1 MRKALAWGLL
11 LAGFLS
17 GAASAQQGAANPNGT
32 PSPPGPSVTP
42 ARPAVSS
49 SSDTATT
56 PGGPIANP
64 STTAHTLDKTDLES
78 WLDGFMPYAIENGDI
93 AGAVVTV
100 VKDGELIFAKG
111 YGYSDVAHHTPVDA
125 QRTLFRP
132 GSVSKLFTW
141 TAVMQLVEQ
150 GKLDLDRNINDYL
163 DFHIPDR
170 PDGPITLRNVMTH
183 TPGFEEQIKSLIAD
197 NPKAVIPLAQYAR
210 NFTPI
215 RIFKAGSTPAYSNYA
230 TAVAGY
236 IVQRVSGQS
245 FDDYIDEHIFK
256 PLGMMHASFRQP
268 LPATLLPQM
277 SKGYRVA
284 SEPEKPYEY
293 VVPAPAGSLAASGA
307 DMAKFMIAHLQDG
320 EFQGQ
325 RILKA
330 QTAEEMH
337 TTALTMVPPLNRMD
351 LGFYEQNYNGHRIIS
366 HGGDTVW
373 MHSYLHLFL
382 DDHVGLFMSFN
393 SLGRQGAAGQ
403 VRQALFD
410 EFVDRY
416 FPGPWPMGSVP
427 KDVAAQHARMMVG
440 YYDDSRRPD
449 RSFISLLQI
458 LGPAKVA
465 TAKDGTLTMSLMM
478 GRNGV
483 LRHYQEVAPFV
494 WRDAASGWRM
504 AAKVLDG
511 RVVRV
516 SMDELSPFMVFDPT
530 PGWRSPAWLVPAIV
544 LALCALVLTGALWPI
559 AAISRRRHNFRL
571 PVTGLA
577 WRGHLISRLAAI
589 ALVVM
594 SLAWLT
600 LLISGTKSLA
610 VLTASLD
617 PLLLLMYLLSVVV
630 YIGGTA
636 AMLYSVWVA
645 WRTARPLGALIW
657 TSILALCSLVL
668 LYVAI
673 LYHLMSFVTR
683 Y

>member
-1 MRKALAWGLL
+1 MRSALAWSLL
-11 LAGFLS
+11 VAGFLS
-17 GAASAQQGAANPNGT
+17 GVASAEQGKTT
-32 PSPPGPSVTP
+32 PPTTPPATPGPSVTP
-42 ARPAVSS
+42 AAPAAAASDSS
-49 SSDTATT
+49 AHAATSD
-56 PGGPIANP
+56 GPIPNP
-64 STTAHTLDKTDLES
+64 STTAHSLDKTDLEA
-78 WLDGFMPYAIENGDI
+78 WLDGFVPYALANGDI

-111 YGYSDVAHHTPVDA
+111 YGYSDVAHHTPVDPE
-125 QRTLFRP
+125 RTLFRP

-197 NPKAVIPLAQYAR
+197 NPQAVIPLARYAR
-210 NFTPI
+210 DFTPT

-236 IVQRVSGQS
+236 LVQRVSGQS
-245 FDDYIDEHIFK
+245 FDDYLDEHIFK
-256 PLGMMHASFRQP
+256 PLGMTHASFRQP
-268 LPATLLPQM
+268 LPAALLPDM
-277 SKGYRVA
+277 GKGYRIA
-284 SEPEKPYEY
+284 SEPDKPYEY
-293 VVPAPAGSLAASGA
+293 VVPAPAGSLAASGV

-320 EFQGQ
+320 EFHGQ

-330 QTAEEMH
+330 ETAEQMH
-337 TTALTMVPPLNRMD
+337 TTALTMVSPLNRMD
-351 LGFYEQNYNGHRIIS
+351 LGFYEQNYNGHRVIS

-393 SLGRQGAAGQ
+393 SQGRQGAAGQ

-410 EFVDRY
+410 AFVDRY
-416 FPGPWPMGSVP
+416 FPGPWVTGSVP
-427 KDVAAQHARMMVG
+427 KELAAQHARMMAG

-449 RSFISLLQI
+449 RSFMSLIQI
-458 LGPAKVA
+458 LGAPRVVV
-465 TAKDGTLTMSLMM
+465 AKDGTLTMSLMI

-494 WRDAASGWRM
+494 WRDTASGWRM
-504 AAKVLDG
+504 AAKVEGG

-530 PGWRSPAWLVPAIV
+530 PGWRSPAWLVPATV
-544 LALCALVLTGALWPI
+544 LALCALLLTGALWPV

-577 WRGHLISRLAAI
+577 RRGHLISRVVAI
-589 ALVVM
+589 ALVLM
-594 SLAWLT
+594 SVAWLT
-600 LLISGTKSLA
+600 VLISGTMSLA
-610 VLTASLD
+610 VLTSSLD

-630 YIGGTA
+630 YIGGAA
-636 AMLYSVWVA
+636 AMLYSVWLA
-645 WRTARPLGALIW
+645 WTTARPLGALIW
-657 TSILALCSLVL
+657 TGVLALSSLVL

-673 LYHLMSFVTR
+673 LYHL
-683 Y
+683 